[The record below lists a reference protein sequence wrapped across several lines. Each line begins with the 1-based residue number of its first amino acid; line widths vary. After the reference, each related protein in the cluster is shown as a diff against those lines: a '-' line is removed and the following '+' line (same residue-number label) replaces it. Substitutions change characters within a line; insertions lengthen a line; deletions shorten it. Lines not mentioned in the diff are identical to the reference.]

1 MLGGNHRTDW
11 ATTFPFGHIFT
22 EDLGGESIKGHP
34 RSNGDVTIGNDVWIG
49 RNATIMSGLTIGN
62 GAVIAAN
69 STVVKDVGAYEIWG
83 GNPAKKIKDRFDKA
97 ISQKLLEMKWW
108 DCDVETIRDIA
119 PLLSQAPDL
128 DILNK
133 VEKML
138 QNDLE
143 N

>member
-1 MLGGNHRTDW
+1 
-11 ATTFPFGHIFT
+11 
-22 EDLGGESIKGHP
+22 
-34 RSNGDVTIGNDVWIG
+34 
-49 RNATIMSGLTIGN
+49 MSGLTIGN